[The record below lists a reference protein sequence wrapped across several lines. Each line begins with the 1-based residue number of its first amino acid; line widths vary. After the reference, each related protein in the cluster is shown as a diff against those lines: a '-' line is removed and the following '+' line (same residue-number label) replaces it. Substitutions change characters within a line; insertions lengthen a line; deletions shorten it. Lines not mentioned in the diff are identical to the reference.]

1 MRCPECNKFASY
13 AGDETPE
20 LESIEVDQTSGT
32 VTAQV
37 RIHKDCADCSTE
49 LKEASLELET
59 DLPEAFV
66 TLHCDSETGVHELV
80 VDETVEPEPIEE
92 YDNPGRPA
100 RYQKTYYGATLE
112 TTVTCTECG
121 DSVTVTLTDKVPASA
136 MDECC

>member
-20 LESIEVDQTSGT
+20 LESIEVDQMSGT

-49 LKEASLELET
+49 LKEASLELKT
-59 DLPEAFV
+59 DIPEEFV
-66 TLHCDSETGVHELV
+66 ALHCGSAPGVHELV

-92 YDNPGRPA
+92 YDNPNRPL
-100 RYQKTYYGATLE
+100 RYQRTYYGATLE

-121 DSVTVTLTDKVPASA
+121 DSATVTLTDKVPASA